1 MELIRWT
8 APHPGSTMADQ
19 GGGPHPLTES
29 MDNAGSLGGSF
40 AIPRRQPGDGGW
52 TGARDLFQGDDRR
65 LGEMV
70 AAYGQR
76 AWESSNRHVAASA
89 FLVAYLSR
97 VVFPLVGQY
106 VLAGRAPDV
115 SLDNLA
121 FHWNGPAIDATGL
134 ERLRFAALPVDPS
147 VNHPDAVTAA
157 DPGALYVQL
166 KEWLFRDNLELVIPD
181 LQRAAGASPR
191 VSWNAVA
198 AAFSQALNRLYA
210 VAGRPAEVVA
220 AAETFFS
227 DPDSPIC
234 GQLTMEEFKSHGRTG
249 FFSRRRGCCL
259 WWRSPRAN
267 DYCSNCIL
275 VPRPEQDRRFG
286 EMMAGTR

>member
-1 MELIRWT
+1 
-8 APHPGSTMADQ
+8 MADRV
-19 GGGPHPLTES
+19 GGRRPLAES
-29 MDNAGSLGGSF
+29 MAKAESLGGFF
-40 AIPRRQPGDGGW
+40 AMPQAGRAEEGW
-52 TGARDLFQGDDRR
+52 TRARDLFQGDDRR

-97 VVFPLVGQY
+97 VVFPLAGQY

-134 ERLRFAALPVDPS
+134 EQLRFAALPRDPAAD
-147 VNHPDAVTAA
+147 HPDTTIAA
-157 DPGALYVQL
+157 DGSDLYKQM
-166 KEWLFRDNLELVIPD
+166 KDWLFRGNLEVVIPD
-181 LQRAAGASPR
+181 LQRAAGASHR

-210 VAGRPAEVVA
+210 VGGRRAEVVA
-220 AAETFFS
+220 AAETIFL
-227 DPDSPIC
+227 DPESPIY
-234 GQLTMEEFKSHGRTG
+234 GQLTMEEFRSHGRTG

-275 VPRPEQDRRFG
+275 LPRQEQDRRFG
-286 EMMAGTR
+286 EMLAGIR

>member
-1 MELIRWT
+1 
-8 APHPGSTMADQ
+8 MADR
-19 GGGPHPLTES
+19 GSNTEGGPHPLTES
-29 MDNAGSLGGSF
+29 MASAGTLGAFF
-40 AIPRRQPGDGGW
+40 AIPQGQAGEGSW
-52 TGARDLFQGDDRR
+52 TRARDLFQGDDRR
-65 LGEMV
+65 LSELV
-70 AAYGQR
+70 ATYGLR

-134 ERLRFAALPVDPS
+134 ERLRFAALDGDPAAA
-147 VNHPDAVTAA
+147 HPDAIVVSDSRT
-157 DPGALYVQL
+157 LYTQL
-166 KEWLFRDNLELVIPD
+166 KQWLFRDNLDLVIPD
-181 LQRAAGASPR
+181 LQRSAGASAK

-198 AAFSQALNRLYA
+198 AAFSQALNRLYTT
-210 VAGRPAEVVA
+210 GGMRERVVRE
-220 AAETFFS
+220 AETFFS
-227 DPDSPIC
+227 DADSPIY
-234 GQLTMEEFKSHGRTG
+234 GQLTMEEFRRQGRTG

-275 VPRPEQDRRFG
+275 LPQQEQDRRFG
-286 EMMAGTR
+286 EMLDGIR

>member
-1 MELIRWT
+1 
-8 APHPGSTMADQ
+8 MADRV
-19 GGGPHPLTES
+19 GGKHPLAES
-29 MDNAGSLGGSF
+29 MAEAESLGGFF
-40 AIPRRQPGDGGW
+40 AVPQAERAEGGW
-52 TGARDLFQGDDRR
+52 TTARDLFQGDDRR
-65 LGEMV
+65 LGDMV

-97 VVFPLVGQY
+97 VVFPVVGQY

-121 FHWNGPAIDATGL
+121 FHWNGPAIDSTGM
-134 ERLRFAALPVDPS
+134 ERLRFGALPGDPAAD
-147 VNHPDAVTAA
+147 HPDTVTAA
-157 DPGALYVQL
+157 DSRALYAQL

-181 LQRAAGASPR
+181 LQRAAGASQK

-210 VAGRPAEVVA
+210 VAGRPAEVVG
-220 AAETFFS
+220 AAEIFFS
-227 DPDSPIC
+227 DSDSPIY
-234 GQLTMEEFKSHGRTG
+234 GQLTMEEFRSHGRTG
-249 FFSRRRGCCL
+249 FISRRRGCCL

-275 VPRPEQDRRFG
+275 LPRQEQDRRFG
-286 EMMAGTR
+286 EMLAGIR

>member
-1 MELIRWT
+1 
-8 APHPGSTMADQ
+8 MAEGRQ
-19 GGGPHPLTES
+19 GGHPLTAS
-29 MDNAGSLGGSF
+29 MARAQELGGFF
-40 AIPRRQPGDGGW
+40 ALPRQTPGDGAW
-52 TGARDLFQGDDRR
+52 TPARELFQADGQR
-65 LGEMV
+65 LGELV

-76 AWESSNRHVAASA
+76 AWDSSNRHVAGSA

-106 VLAGRAPDV
+106 VLEQRVPDV

-134 ERLRFAALPVDPS
+134 GRLAFAALPDDPS
-147 VNHPDAVTAA
+147 AAHPDVMVVA
-157 DPGALYVQL
+157 DEAALYDQL
-166 KEWLFRDNLELVIPD
+166 KGWLFEDNLGQVIAD
-181 LQRAAGASPR
+181 LRRAAGASVK
-191 VSWNAVA
+191 VSWNAAA

-210 VAGRPAEVVA
+210 TETARERVTKAAEVL
-220 AAETFFS
+220 FS
-227 DPDSPIC
+227 DPDSPIYR
-234 GQLTMEEFKSHGRTG
+234 QLTMEEFGTGSRTG

-275 VPRPEQDRRFG
+275 LPREEQDRRFR
-286 EMMAGTR
+286 EMLEGAR

>member
-1 MELIRWT
+1 
-8 APHPGSTMADQ
+8 MAEKNGAEKNGAEVN
-19 GGGPHPLTES
+19 GGQHPLTDS
-29 MDNAGSLGGSF
+29 MAAAGEWGNFF
-40 AIPRRQPGDGGW
+40 AMGHARPEDGGW
-52 TGARDLFQGDDRR
+52 TGARDLFQADDDR
-65 LGEMV
+65 LAGLV

-76 AWESSNRHVAASA
+76 AWESSNPHVAASA

-106 VLAGRAPDV
+106 VLAGRVPDV

-121 FHWNGPAIDATGL
+121 FHWTGPAIDATGL
-134 ERLRFAALPVDPS
+134 DRLAFAVMPDDPGA
-147 VNHPDAVTAA
+147 NHPDAVTAA
-157 DPGALYVQL
+157 DADALYVQM
-166 KEWLFRDNLELVIPD
+166 KEWLFRDNLEVVIPD
-181 LQRAAGASPR
+181 LRRAAGASVK

-210 VAGRPAEVVA
+210 VNGKREEVVG
-220 AAETFFS
+220 AAEMLFS
-227 DPDSPIC
+227 DPDSPIY
-234 GQLTMEEFKSHGRTG
+234 GQIGMEEFRHQGRTG

-275 VPRPEQDRRFG
+275 LPHDEQDRRFR
-286 EMMAGTR
+286 EMLSGKR

>member
-1 MELIRWT
+1 
-8 APHPGSTMADQ
+8 MADRS
-19 GGGPHPLTES
+19 GGAHPLSES
-29 MDNAGSLGGSF
+29 LAKAESLGGFF
-40 AIPRRQPGDGGW
+40 AMPQAGRVDGGW
-52 TGARDLFQGDDRR
+52 ASARDLFQGDDRR

-134 ERLRFAALPVDPS
+134 KQLRFAALANDPAAD
-147 VNHPDAVTAA
+147 HPDAVSSA
-157 DPGALYVQL
+157 DRSDLYKQM
-166 KEWLFRDNLELVIPD
+166 KDWLFRGNLEQVIPD
-181 LQRAAGASPR
+181 LQRAAGASER

-210 VAGRPAEVVA
+210 AAGRPAEVVA
-220 AAETFFS
+220 AADAIFLDRE
-227 DPDSPIC
+227 SPIC
-234 GQLTMEEFKSHGRTG
+234 GELTMEEFESHGNTG

-259 WWRSPRAN
+259 WWRSPRAS

-275 VPRPEQDRRFG
+275 LPRQEQDRRFG
-286 EMMAGTR
+286 EMLAGIR